1 LFPEGETEG
10 RCPVCDVELQP
21 MAKLPPSF
29 ETAAEHAARLAA
41 TPPEYRLLPWTYLGR
56 GRGALMLVALLGLV
70 AFFLPWVEVTKPYD
84 AVLSGFDFARGRAGW
99 LWGGAVAWFVM
110 FPLVATRRSIAGM
123 RGVRIITGLF
133 AAMTLGE
140 VAMLV
145 TLPPH
150 GRGYVSYEYS
160 WGVGLYASAIISALG
175 IFFATRFGGRLDD
188 LPAAPW
194 KDPQGVEQIET
205 SEGETLH

>member
-1 LFPEGETEG
+1 M
-10 RCPVCDVELQP
+10 CDVELQP
-21 MAKLPPSF
+21 MDKLPPSF
-29 ETAAEHAARLAA
+29 ETAAEDAAQLAA
-41 TPPEYRLLPWTYLGR
+41 TPPEFRLLPWTYMGR
-56 GRGALMLVALLGLV
+56 GRGALMLVALLGLA

-145 TLPPH
+145 TLPPQ
-150 GRGYVSYEYS
+150 GKGYVPYEYR
-160 WGVGLYASAIISALG
+160 WGVGLYASAVISVLG
-175 IFFATRFGGRLDD
+175 IFFAARFGGRTDD
-188 LPAAPW
+188 LTAPPW
-194 KDPQGVEQIET
+194 EDRRGVRHVET
-205 SEGETLH
+205 SDGETLH